1 MFYKTLRFQMFD
13 EDNGTEIGGNGG
25 NDDNKD
31 NGLSGEEEL
40 AAAIKSLL
48 GSDDD
53 DSDNDNDDDNADDGD
68 DTDDSDDDDSDDAD
82 DSDDDTSD
90 DDNQDDQNSDKAK
103 GKKREQSKEENAK
116 FAAQRRQQQEIDKQV
131 AEKLEALK
139 LSSPEYQLAKTVAD
153 MSGVTPEVALQQIK
167 EAQLVEQSQKT
178 GIPIEHLKAQEATN
192 NKVTSL
198 ETEINNLR
206 FQAWDSNIKAETIR
220 LQAQYKML
228 TAEDFEAAK
237 NYILNTARNV
247 NLPLEDAVYA
257 VHGKKI
263 IENLANSKVQDKL
276 ADESGRS
283 KKTPPAPKN
292 GKASKTITATADE
305 RYVAKQMGIKIE
317 DYLKYKN

>member
-25 NDDNKD
+25 NDDNTD

-53 DSDNDNDDDNADDGD
+53 DSDNDNDDDNADNGD
-68 DTDDSDDDDSDDAD
+68 DTDDSDNDDSDDAD

-116 FAAQRRQQQEIDKQV
+116 FAAQRRQQEIDKQV

-139 LSSPEYQLAKTVAD
+139 LSSPEYQLAKTVAE

-167 EAQLVEQSQKT
+167 EAQLQEQSQKT

-206 FQAWDSNIKAETIR
+206 FQAWDSNIKAETVR